1 MIFCPKSRFLKGERG
16 KPRFVRPKSRFLK
29 RETLIFS
36 SKVPAFEYNCRFGG
50 GRGAKRGFVN
60 LDGKCGNRGCP
71 EVHNSL

>member
-1 MIFCPKSRFLKGERG
+1 MN
-16 KPRFVRPKSRFLK
+16 
-29 RETLIFS
+29 FS
-36 SKVPAFEYNCRFGG
+36 SKVPVFEEGKRETVNFSSKVPVFEYNCRFGG